1 MIFEQQSAHLLG
13 ASILNPVEMAPD
25 ENITRLLAETEITVH
40 QDPFTIVS
48 IDRSEEANARSLL
61 VDLAPF
67 SSLTFDVAEVSLVV
81 KAEDWGVLRERF
93 REYQEEGPYRLIT
106 FDIVLD
112 LSIVGFM
119 AVVSRR
125 LTDEGVSIFALS
137 TYLRDH
143 ILVKE
148 GDCVKAVEALRSL
161 IAENRQ

>member
-1 MIFEQQSAHLLG
+1 
-13 ASILNPVEMAPD
+13 MALD
-25 ENITRLLAETEITVH
+25 ENIRRLLAETEITLH
-40 QDPFTIVS
+40 PDSFTIVS
-48 IDRSEEANARSLL
+48 IDRSEEDKARGIIG
-61 VDLAPF
+61 DLDHF

-93 REYQEEGPYRLIT
+93 EEYQEEGPYRLIT

-112 LSIVGFM
+112 LAIVGFM

-125 LTDEGVSIFALS
+125 LADEGVSIYALS

-148 GDCVKAVEALRSL
+148 GDCEKAVETLRSL
-161 IAENRQ
+161 IAESRQ

>member
-1 MIFEQQSAHLLG
+1 
-13 ASILNPVEMAPD
+13 MALD
-25 ENITRLLAETEITVH
+25 ENIRRLLAETVITLH
-40 QDPFTIVS
+40 PDSFMIVS
-48 IDRSEEANARSLL
+48 IDRSEEDKARGIIA
-61 VDLAPF
+61 DLNPF

-81 KAEDWGVLRERF
+81 KAENWVGLREMF
-93 REYQEEGPYRLIT
+93 EEYQEEGPYRLIT

-125 LTDEGVSIFALS
+125 LADEGVTIYVLS

-148 GDCVKAVEALRSL
+148 GDCVKAVDALRSL

>member
-1 MIFEQQSAHLLG
+1 
-13 ASILNPVEMAPD
+13 MAPD
-25 ENITRLLAETEITVH
+25 ESIMRFLAETEITLH
-40 QDPFTIVS
+40 QYPFTIVS
-48 IDRSEEANARSLL
+48 IDRSEEAKARSLL

-67 SSLTFDVAEVSLVV
+67 SSLTFDVSEVSLVV
-81 KAEDWGVLRERF
+81 KEDEWSSLRNGFEK
-93 REYQEEGPYRLIT
+93 YQEEGPYRLIT

-125 LTDEGVSIFALS
+125 LADVGVSIYALS

-148 GDCVKAVEALRSL
+148 GDCGKAVEALRSL
-161 IAENRQ
+161 IAESRQ

>member
-1 MIFEQQSAHLLG
+1 
-13 ASILNPVEMAPD
+13 MAPD
-25 ENITRLLAETEITVH
+25 ENITRLLAETEITIH
-40 QDPFTIVS
+40 PDSFTIVS
-48 IDRSEEANARSLL
+48 IDRSEEDKARTFL

-81 KAEDWGVLRERF
+81 KAEDWAVLRERF
-93 REYQEEGPYRLIT
+93 EKYREEGPYRLIT

-125 LTDEGVSIFALS
+125 LADEGVSIYAFS

-148 GDCVKAVEALRSL
+148 GDCGKAVKALRSL
-161 IAENRQ
+161 IAESRQ

>member
-1 MIFEQQSAHLLG
+1 M
-13 ASILNPVEMAPD
+13 VTD
-25 ENITRLLAETEITVH
+25 ENIMRLLAETEITVH
-40 QDPFTIVS
+40 PDLFTIVS
-48 IDRSEEANARSLL
+48 IDRSEEDKARNLL

-81 KAEDWGVLRERF
+81 NKNEWSSMSNRF
-93 REYQEEGPYRLIT
+93 EKYQEEGPFCLIT

-125 LTDEGVSIFALS
+125 LADEGVSIYALS

-143 ILVKE
+143 ILIKE
-148 GDCVKAVEALRSL
+148 DDCMKALEALRRL
-161 IAENRQ
+161 IAESR

>member
-1 MIFEQQSAHLLG
+1 
-13 ASILNPVEMAPD
+13 MALD
-25 ENITRLLAETEITVH
+25 DNIGRLLAETEITLH
-40 QDPFTIVS
+40 PDSFTIVS
-48 IDRSEEANARSLL
+48 IDRSEEDKARGILA
-61 VDLAPF
+61 DLDPF

-81 KAEDWGVLRERF
+81 RAEDWEVLRERF
-93 REYQEEGPYRLIT
+93 NVYREEGPYRLIT

-125 LTDEGVSIFALS
+125 LADEGVSIYALS

>member
-1 MIFEQQSAHLLG
+1 
-13 ASILNPVEMAPD
+13 MALD
-25 ENITRLLAETEITVH
+25 ENIMRLLAETEITVH

-48 IDRSEEANARSLL
+48 INRSEEAKARSLL

-81 KAEDWGVLRERF
+81 KEDEWSSLRNGFEK
-93 REYQEEGPYRLIT
+93 YQEEGPYRLIT

-119 AVVSRR
+119 AVVSRM
-125 LTDEGVSIFALS
+125 LAEEGVSIYALS

-148 GDCVKAVEALRSL
+148 GDCGKAVEVLRSL
-161 IAENRQ
+161 IAESRQ